1 MSAPLK
7 KKEERRAYDVY
18 ETPAWAVEALLKVI
32 PIDSN
37 LKYMEPCRGSGRIYN
52 HLPLG
57 SAWGEIRQGVD
68 YLQTQ
73 YNHVDVIIT
82 NPPYSLAQEFVT
94 KALGEADVVIMLLRL
109 GFLESMKRWE
119 WWQDNPLS
127 SLMVLS
133 KRPSFTDDGK
143 TDGSGYAWFVWDKNN
158 KMELKPF
165 YHLEGPKDD
174 NSSTK
179 DGTNRRKRNKAVA
192 DRNVGSVQRGCG
204 GCGGGC
210 EEGSP
215 GNGNDDRTAGSPA

>member
-7 KKEERRAYDVY
+7 KKDERRAYDVY
-18 ETPAWAVEALLKVI
+18 ETPAWAVEALLKVV

-68 YLQTQ
+68 YLQTE

-94 KALGEADVVIMLLRL
+94 KALGEADAVVMLLRL
-109 GFLESMKRWE
+109 GFLESTRRWE
-119 WWQDNPLS
+119 FWQENPLT
-127 SLMVLS
+127 SLLTLS

-143 TDGSGYAWFVWDKNN
+143 TDGSGYAWFVWDKKNI
-158 KMELKPF
+158 LGLAPF
-165 YHLEGPKDD
+165 QFLEGPKDD
-174 NSSTK
+174 SSRK
-179 DGTNRRKRNKAVA
+179 NGTNRRKRTKNSTEG
-192 DRNVGSVQRGCG
+192 DVGTVRCDSG
-204 GCGGGC
+204 GSSGDL
-210 EEGSP
+210 EAGSTW
-215 GNGNDDRTAGSPA
+215 NGDDNGTAGSSE

>member
-109 GFLESMKRWE
+109 GFLESMRRFEFWDKY
-119 WWQDNPLS
+119 PLDH
-127 SLMVLS
+127 LITLS

-143 TDGSGYAWFVWDKNN
+143 TDGSGYAYFIWDK
-158 KMELKPF
+158 KGVLKLEKPF
-165 YHLEGPKDD
+165 YWV
-174 NSSTK
+174 S
-179 DGTNRRKRNKAVA
+179 
-192 DRNVGSVQRGCG
+192 
-204 GCGGGC
+204 
-210 EEGSP
+210 
-215 GNGNDDRTAGSPA
+215 